1 MLLKVLLL
9 PLGLIAG
16 LCRLSLLCSRDYCNK
31 IRFRKAIIGKA
42 TCINTRCQLGQC
54 RLYDNSTF
62 NNVHIGDFTY
72 ISSRALVQN
81 TKIGNYCSIS
91 TDFICGLGRH
101 PLELNSTS
109 PIFYKKNNC
118 LRIPLVDMDYNF
130 KEYMPITIGND
141 VWIGARVTIID
152 GISIGDGAVIATG
165 AVVTK
170 NVPPYAIVG
179 GVPAKI
185 IRYRFPNDKITE
197 LQNSRWWDRLPEDAF
212 KILLK

>member
-1 MLLKVLLL
+1 M
-9 PLGLIAG
+9 
-16 LCRLSLLCSRDYCNK
+16 
-31 IRFRKAIIGKA
+31 
-42 TCINTRCQLGQC
+42 
-54 RLYDNSTF
+54 
-62 NNVHIGDFTY
+62 
-72 ISSRALVQN
+72 
-81 TKIGNYCSIS
+81 
-91 TDFICGLGRH
+91 
-101 PLELNSTS
+101 
-109 PIFYKKNNC
+109 
-118 LRIPLVDMDYNF
+118 DMDYNF